1 MAKSAAFTFTNT
13 TAGTNTVTPLALN
26 LPQNYA
32 LTQDSADV
40 AVLSNKTA
48 AIDAAELVSFRSR
61 KWNWKPSPK
70 VEILNPSPVQT
81 GMEYSMQLE
90 DVLVITDSA
99 DASYR
104 VDEPIICTVSFRHN
118 KNGLITN
125 SVVGTVFLRAISALM
140 KSNGTWRFEDLMR
153 SAERPVDA

>member
-1 MAKSAAFTFTNT
+1 MSKVAAFTFTNT

-32 LTQDSADV
+32 LVQDSSDV
-40 AVLSNKTA
+40 VVMSNKTA
-48 AIDAAELVSFRSR
+48 ALDAEELVSFRSR

-70 VEILNPSPVQT
+70 AEIVNPAPVQA

-90 DVLVITDSA
+90 DVLTITDTA
-99 DASYR
+99 DANYR
-104 VDEPIICTVSFRHN
+104 VDEPIVCTVSFRHN
-118 KNGLITN
+118 KNGMITN
-125 SVVGTVFLRAISALM
+125 TVMGQVFLRAISALM
-140 KSNGTWRFEDLMR
+140 KADGTWRFEDLMR